1 MAGEGST
8 DAYDLDGVAATTK
21 SPTGATPR
29 TAGFAAPTPGV
40 GNYLRQR
47 WEAVKAGEL
56 GALADHSRPGRD
68 RAHLRHAEDQ
78 FLTARNFT
86 NLLLQMAPV
95 AALAM
100 GIVFILLIADG
111 EVVSIDLSVA
121 FVAAVG
127 GVVMTLLQRPGD
139 PGWPWWACILGALVI
154 TTAIGLLHA
163 LIITKLGI
171 PSFITTLAGFLVW
184 SGVVLWLT
192 TRFSTAGTIRIQDQ
206 RLVDIANNFLSDGVG
221 WAIGIAVVVG
231 YALTQLNAVR
241 VRQARGLDTKP
252 MPIVIAQ
259 IAGIAVVTFGAVY
272 IANSDRGVPQ
282 ITITLGVFLLFWTFI
297 TTRTAFGRHIYA
309 VGGSP
314 EATRR
319 AGISV
324 DNIRIGVFA
333 INGFMAGVGG
343 VILASRLRSVATDTG
358 GGNLLLNVIAA
369 AVIGGTSLFGGSGR
383 VVSALYGALVITA
396 IQNGMDLLGLNSGN
410 QVHRHRHR
418 APSRRHGRLG
428 VQATARRPRSHL
440 RCASVGPGGIGRPA
454 CSWPSAVYWRCR
466 PVGPT
471 APAWQS
477 VPTSIVP

>member
-1 MAGEGST
+1 MSDHPSPYNS
-8 DAYDLDGVAATTK
+8 DAVAAQT
-21 SPTGATPR
+21 ATPPDEIPDGIQDTVTASGSPR
-29 TAGFAAPTPGV
+29 SAGFAAPTAGV
-40 GNYLRQR
+40 GDYLRQR
-47 WEAVKAGEL
+47 WEAIKAGEL
-56 GALADHSRPGRD
+56 GALPILLG
-68 RAHLRHAEDQ
+68 LVIIVLIFGTLEDQ

-139 PGWPWWACILGALVI
+139 PGWPWWACILGAVVI

-163 LIITKLGI
+163 LIITKLGV

-192 TRFSTAGTIRIQDQ
+192 TRFSTAGTIRIQDE

-221 WAIGIAVVVG
+221 WAIGLAIVAG
-231 YALTQLNAVR
+231 YAIGQLNTMR
-241 VRQARGLDTKP
+241 VRQGRGLDTKP
-252 MPIVIAQ
+252 LPIVVAQ
-259 IAGIAVVTFGAVY
+259 IAGVAIVTLVAVY
-272 IANSDRGVPQ
+272 VANSDRGVPQ
-282 ITITLGVFLLFWTFI
+282 ISITLGVFLLLWTFV

-324 DNIRIGVFA
+324 DNIRIAVFA

-343 VILASRLRSVATDTG
+343 VILASRLRSVATNTG

-396 IQNGMDLLGLNSGN
+396 IQNGMDLLGLNSGIKFI
-410 QVHRHRHR
+410 VTGIVLLLAVMIDSVSKRRR
-418 APSRRHGRLG
+418 A
-428 VQATARRPRSHL
+428 ARGL
-440 RCASVGPGGIGRPA
+440 
-454 CSWPSAVYWRCR
+454 
-466 PVGPT
+466 T
-471 APAWQS
+471 
-477 VPTSIVP
+477 